1 MKKNILLLSLIVLG
15 IGTTLT
21 FTGCSKEDL
30 SPVIII
36 TGETS
41 IELSL
46 NSGAWTDLGATAS
59 DDEDGTV
66 IATSNVSSTNP
77 NTNLVGTYTI
87 TYSAT
92 DAAGNVGTAIRTIR
106 VKNDAE
112 NFEGNYHV
120 HDTVPGD
127 VFTYT
132 QTITV
137 DNTTNNRVHF
147 NRFGDY
153 ANNTGI
159 YATKLGNGELEIP
172 LQTALDIGTFVI
184 NDSCSIATHKFS
196 STNFTLSTNGFI
208 LNYIDEKTTSGC
220 LSVTESTATFTR
232 Q

>member
-1 MKKNILLLSLIVLG
+1 MKKNILLLSLLVLG

-21 FTGCSKEDL
+21 FTGCSKDDTTG
-30 SPVIII
+30 PVVTV
-36 TGETS
+36 TGATS

-46 NSGAWTDLGATAS
+46 NSGTWTDLGATAS

-66 IATSNVSSTNP
+66 IATSDASSTNP

-92 DAAGNVGTAIRTIR
+92 DAAGNVGSAIRTIR

-112 NFEGNYHV
+112 NFAGNYNV
-120 HDTVPGD
+120 HDTVPGAH
-127 VFTYT
+127 FTYT

-137 DNTTNNRVHF
+137 DNSLNNRVHF

-153 ANNTGI
+153 ANNTSI
-159 YATKLGNGELEIP
+159 YATKLGNGTLEIP
-172 LQTALDIGTFVI
+172 NQTAVDIGTGTGCDV
-184 NDSCSIATHKFS
+184 STHQFS
-196 STNFTLSTNGFI
+196 SISYTAITNGFV
-208 LNYIDEKTTSGC
+208 LVYNDEITSGGGC
-220 LSVTESTATFTR
+220 NATTTGTATYTR

>member
-1 MKKNILLLSLIVLG
+1 MKKNILLLSLLVLG

-21 FTGCSKEDL
+21 FTSCSKDDST
-30 SPVIII
+30 SPVVTI
-36 TGETS
+36 TGATS

-46 NSGAWTDLGATAS
+46 NSGTWTDLGATAS
-59 DDEDGTV
+59 DDVDGTL
-66 IATSNVSSTNP
+66 IATSDASSTNP

-92 DAAGNVGTAIRTIR
+92 DAAGNVGSAIRTIR

-112 NFEGNYHV
+112 NYAGNYNV

-127 VFTYT
+127 VFNYT
-132 QTITV
+132 QTITA
-137 DNTTNNRVHF
+137 DNTENNHVHF

-159 YATKLGNGELEIP
+159 YAIKLNNGNLQILP
-172 LQTALDIGTFVI
+172 QTAVNIGTGSGCNV
-184 NDSCSIATHKFS
+184 STHQFS
-196 STNFTLSTNGFI
+196 STSFTATTNGFV
-208 LNYIDEKTTSGC
+208 LDYIDQITSGGGC
-220 LSVTESTATFTR
+220 NATTTGTATYTR

>member
-1 MKKNILLLSLIVLG
+1 MKKNILLLSLLVLG

-21 FTGCSKEDL
+21 FTGCSKDDTTG
-30 SPVIII
+30 PVVTI
-36 TGETS
+36 TGATS

-46 NSGAWTDLGATAS
+46 NSGTWTDLGATAS
-59 DDEDGTV
+59 DDEDGTL
-66 IATSNVSSTNP
+66 IATSDANSTNP

-87 TYSAT
+87 TYSST
-92 DAAGNVGTAIRTIR
+92 DAAGNVGSAIRTIR

-112 NFEGNYHV
+112 NFAGNYNV
-120 HDTVPGD
+120 HDTVPGA
-127 VFTYT
+127 VFPYP

-159 YATKLGNGELEIP
+159 YATKLGNGTLQIP
-172 LQTALDIGTFVI
+172 SQPAVDIGSGPNTC
-184 NDSCSIATHKFS
+184 DIASHQFS
-196 STNFTLSTNGFI
+196 STSFTATSNGFV
-208 LNYIDEKTTSGC
+208 LDYIDQKTSSGC
-220 LSVTESTATFTR
+220 TATTTGTATYTR